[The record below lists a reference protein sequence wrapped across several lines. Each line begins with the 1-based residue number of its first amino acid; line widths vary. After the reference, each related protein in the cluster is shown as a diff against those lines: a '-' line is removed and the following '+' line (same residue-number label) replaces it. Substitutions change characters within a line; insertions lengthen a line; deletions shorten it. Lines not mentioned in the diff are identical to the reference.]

1 MSSELLIYAFM
12 GAAFLAGALIG
23 YLLMSQGR
31 RRALSAVAVG
41 HGVAFF
47 GLLAAI
53 GFGEPQQALGYSI
66 LLSVFVVPACLGLA
80 GGSVLGWW
88 RSRGG

>member
-1 MSSELLIYAFM
+1 MSSEFLIYAFM
-12 GAAFLAGALIG
+12 AVAFLAGALIG

-41 HGVAFF
+41 HGVALV

-53 GFGEPQQALGYSI
+53 GFVEPQQALGYAI

-80 GGSVLGWW
+80 AGSGFGWW
-88 RSRGG
+88 RGRGG